1 MNKYESLI
9 RYGPIGLTLI
19 LILWTVFVSPHSKYG
34 DNWAIYPA
42 LAIFPLA
49 VIWHIVLV
57 FIEKSK
63 SMFITYGL
71 VHLAILL
78 AIWMYCLMKISKDSL

>member
-1 MNKYESLI
+1 MSKYESLI
-9 RYGPIGLTLI
+9 RLGPIGLTLI
-19 LILWTVFVSPHSKYG
+19 LILWTVFVSQYSKYG

-42 LAIFPLA
+42 LAIFPIA

-57 FIEKSK
+57 IVEKSK
-63 SMFITYGL
+63 LIFITYGL
-71 VHLAILL
+71 IHLVILF